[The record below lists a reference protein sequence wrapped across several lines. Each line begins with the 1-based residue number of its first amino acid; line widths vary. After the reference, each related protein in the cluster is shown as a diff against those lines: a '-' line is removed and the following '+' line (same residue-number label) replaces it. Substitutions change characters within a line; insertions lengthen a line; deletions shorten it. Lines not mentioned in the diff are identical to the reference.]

1 MKTLRQTS
9 GFTII
14 ELVIS
19 ITIFS
24 LMIISI
30 TSLYIQTTYLGE
42 KMRNTRYLSESAREI
57 TERIADDVRSIGIS
71 SKYSRYDDHT
81 LLNDTWKN
89 PSYQDGGE
97 ILTIGNEI
105 RVRKTYFYGKYIS
118 GILSRCSVLDKLDKN
133 QHCGLYVMPASIAG
147 WILSPSFSEGFN
159 LVDSFVPEENRKRVK
174 LEDLTFYISWDGIH
188 TEKKVTLVLT
198 LALMPRIGIP
208 PTLVNETRLHVQT
221 TISER
226 FFTLN

>member
-147 WILSPSFSEGFN
+147 
-159 LVDSFVPEENRKRVK
+159 
-174 LEDLTFYISWDGIH
+174 
-188 TEKKVTLVLT
+188 
-198 LALMPRIGIP
+198 
-208 PTLVNETRLHVQT
+208 
-221 TISER
+221 
-226 FFTLN
+226 